1 MTASTRKIFPNVDWL
16 LLLSVIPLLV
26 AGFITMNSFVKESY
40 FAPRQLIWIS
50 ISIAVFLVFSFIDWR
65 ILRNTWVLLIIYAVS
80 IILLLVIFAGSQ
92 IRGVESWLNFGL
104 FSFQPADIAKLVLIL
119 VLAKY
124 FSRRH
129 VEIAHFK
136 HIFIS
141 GLYAFVPFALILI
154 QPDFGSA
161 LIILV
166 VWLGMILVSGVSKKH
181 LVIVLGAGLVAFAV
195 LWMFVFA
202 PYQKARIMSFLDPL
216 RDPQGTG
223 YNALQSTIAVGSGQ
237 IMGKGVGY
245 GTQSRLEFL
254 PEYQT
259 DFIFAAFAE
268 EWGLIGVL
276 IMFGLFG
283 IIIWRILAS
292 AIVGASNFEIYFG
305 VGLSIMLMAHFVIH
319 VGMNIGVLPVT
330 GLPLPFVSYGGSHLL
345 TEFIGLGILSGM
357 RKYSRGI
364 HKEDIQQEFLGI

>member
-1 MTASTRKIFPNVDWL
+1 MFLKKLPQNIDWL
-16 LLLSVIPLLV
+16 LLVATVPLLV
-26 AGFITMNSFVKESY
+26 AGYITMNSFVKESY

-50 ISIAVFLVFSFIDWR
+50 ISIVVFLIFSFVDWR

-80 IILLLVIFAGSQ
+80 TLLLALVFASSQ
-92 IRGVESWLNFGL
+92 VRGVESWFDLGL

-141 GLYAFVPFALILI
+141 GLYAFVPFSLILL

-161 LIILV
+161 LIIGAI
-166 VWLGMILVSGVSKKH
+166 WFGMIVISGVSKKH
-181 LVIVLGAGLVAFAV
+181 LTVVIVGAALAFTL
-195 LWMFVFA
+195 LWMFAFA
-202 PYQKARIMSFLDPL
+202 PYQKARILTFLDPL

-223 YNALQSTIAVGSGQ
+223 YNALQSTIAVGSGEVL
-237 IMGKGVGY
+237 GKGVGY
-245 GTQSRLEFL
+245 GTQSRLEYL

-268 EWGLIGVL
+268 EWGFVGVL

-305 VGLSIMLMAHFVIH
+305 VGFSIFIMTHFAIH
-319 VGMNIGVLPVT
+319 VGMNIGILPIT